1 MVLQLAPQLNQTLG
15 KLCRSFHFTAPRR
28 GFTGD
33 SFVLAMLPRGLRAA
47 RRCPQPL
54 AQHPGFFSPPRPLPG
69 WDFPVTKPAGSGTEQ
84 AGLQEAARTSPCV
97 RAGRGGRRNKS
108 TRVSGRDPFGILPPS
123 GAGPRAPGDVG
134 TAGHPSSSSWGAE
147 LGREARTRIHPL

>member
-1 MVLQLAPQLNQTLG
+1 
-15 KLCRSFHFTAPRR
+15 
-28 GFTGD
+28 
-33 SFVLAMLPRGLRAA
+33 MLPRGPTACTTIKPNSWQTLQEFPFHRTPPRFHRGFLCLGNASSGAA
-47 RRCPQPL
+47 GSQEVSQ
-54 AQHPGFFSPPRPLPG
+54 APGTAPPRPLPG

-84 AGLQEAARTSPCV
+84 AGLQEAARTSPCL
-97 RAGRGGRRNKS
+97 RAGRGGRRNKT

-147 LGREARTRIHPL
+147 LGREARTRIPPL